1 MRKFILF
8 LIILRWSQSKA
19 QVGIGTSTPNSAT
32 ILDISSTDKGI
43 LIPRLTETERNTS
56 LSDNDVNT
64 VPPAGVVN
72 TNLMAGTLIF
82 NTTQNRFEFWDGT
95 LWRQLFVATNSAAG
109 NDGVVRIDGGA
120 DGVHPTVDDFG
131 NPKPLVYTTP
141 LTFAPLLQQV
151 GLKQYQILYIQI
163 SIQIMES
170 LERIQFLDKYTYG
183 D

>member
-8 LIILRWSQSKA
+8 LIILGWSQSKA

-95 LWRQLFVATNSAAG
+95 LWRQLFVTTSSAAG
-109 NDGVVRIDGGA
+109 NDGVVRIDGGLNGTKPSLA
-120 DGVHPTVDDFG
+120 FG
-131 NPKPLVYTTP
+131 ENNGFSNTGTKKLAFGENNGFSNTGKKK
-141 LTFAPLLQQV
+141 LLLGKIMVFLIQV
-151 GLKQYQILYIQI
+151 QKNLLLGK
-163 SIQIMES
+163 IMV
-170 LERIQFLDKYTYG
+170 FL
-183 D
+183 